1 MKKAD
6 TISWLELPE
15 RDPCR
20 YMGNSL
26 LYGTGK
32 VAGAYAGLRH
42 IPEKI
47 KGEWMHGWNP
57 DFVCRIDTELP
68 FGEPVRKGDIRYV
81 ATEYQVRFF
90 AENNLPAKAI
100 GMPITYLPPK
110 TYKRRPGTLLVM
122 PVHSETASTHQWK
135 FRQYAEEIA
144 ALKSQFKEVVVCVHT
159 SCITNGYWVNEF
171 REIGVPVIEG
181 AHGNDRNSLER
192 IRALASQFEFM
203 TTNGFGSHIAYF
215 SAYGAKVSIHGSFCS
230 YTQEDFPD
238 HALFASKPGLLK
250 KLAHSLS
257 EGCVR
262 ANLGEFFL
270 HPLKASQRVEWG
282 LEEIGY
288 HNRVSPAELRRC
300 FGWKWYQE
308 PLDRARKKA
317 TMYFQIASN
326 RLLTRRMRDALQ
338 EWQDPALKARNTELR
353 RLEALPGNQ
362 HGTALLDGQAFH
374 FLRAKDF
381 VDEYRRVFQRHACG
395 FPCAKS
401 APVIVDWGA
410 GIGIPARFWA
420 RDYPG
425 SKIHTYA
432 ATSQEKECLQ
442 RNAALA
448 KNAGIVVH
456 EREEELT
463 GLLGEEIDFLRINL
477 GEQSIACFAALGD
490 ALKSVK
496 RCLIVC
502 QTPIDKSQSLSSVLS
517 LMERCGLRYH
527 VQASYAADN
536 PMLSLPLRHS
546 ADCLVNVWGY
556 QGNKFPFA
564 LPETQT

>member
-26 LYGTGK
+26 LYGAGK

-57 DFVCRIDTELP
+57 DFVCRIDVDLP
-68 FGEPVRKGDIRYV
+68 FGVSVQQDEVRYV
-81 ATEYQVRFF
+81 ATEYQEKFF
-90 AENNLPAKAI
+90 AENSLPAKAI
-100 GMPITYLPPK
+100 GMPIAYLQPK
-110 TYKRRPGTLLVM
+110 TYQRRPGTLLVM
-122 PVHSETASTHQWK
+122 PVHSETASTHKWK

-144 ALKSQFKEVVVCVHT
+144 SLKSQFKEVVACVHT

-192 IRALASQFEFM
+192 IRALASQFEFI

-215 SAYGAKVSIHGSFCS
+215 SAYGAKVSIHGGFCS
-230 YTQEDFPD
+230 YTEEDFPD
-238 HALFASKPGLLK
+238 HALFSSKPGLLK
-250 KLAHSLS
+250 RLAHSLS
-257 EGCVR
+257 EECVR
-262 ANLGEFFL
+262 AHLGEFFV
-270 HPLKASQRVEWG
+270 HPLKAIQRLEWG
-282 LEEIGY
+282 LKEIGY
-288 HNRVSPAELRRC
+288 HNRISPAELRRC
-300 FGWKWYQE
+300 FGWSRYQE

-317 TMYFQIASN
+317 TLYFQIASN

-338 EWQDPALKARNTELR
+338 EWQEPALKARNTELR
-353 RLEALPGNQ
+353 RLEALPNNQ
-362 HGTALLDGQAFH
+362 HGTALLDGEAFH
-374 FLRAKDF
+374 FLQAKDF
-381 VDEYRRVFQRHACG
+381 VDEYRRVFQQHACG
-395 FPCAKS
+395 FLCAKV

-432 ATSQEKECLQ
+432 ATSQDKDCLLQ
-442 RNAALA
+442 NVALA
-448 KNAGIVVH
+448 HGAEIVVH

-477 GEQSIACFAALGD
+477 GEQSIACFAAVGERL
-490 ALKSVK
+490 SNVK

-502 QTPIDKSQSLSSVLS
+502 QTPVDKSQSLASVLS
-517 LMERCGLRYH
+517 LMEKRGFRYH
-527 VQASYAADN
+527 IEAIHAARN
-536 PMLSLPLRHS
+536 PLLSLPIS
-546 ADCLVNVWGY
+546 SNVDCRLNIWGY
-556 QGNKFPFA
+556 QGKKFPMT
-564 LPETQT
+564 LPEDLH